1 MAKILVIEDEYAI
14 SQVLKAYLKKVGY
27 DVMQCFIGSQAL
39 DIFQEVKPDLVLLD
53 IMLPEKNGWLILKEI
68 NLTEEVVKK

>member
-27 DVMQCFIGSQAL
+27 DVMQCFSGGQAL
-39 DIFQEVKPDLVLLD
+39 DIFQEVQPDLVLLD
-53 IMLPEKNGWLILKEI
+53 IMLPEKTVG
-68 NLTEEVVKK
+68 

>member
-1 MAKILVIEDEYAI
+1 
-14 SQVLKAYLKKVGY
+14 
-27 DVMQCFIGSQAL
+27 MQCFIGSQAL